1 MKENGKPNEK
11 YLCIFHMMLN
21 CKIEIR
27 VIMFQFVIFLL
38 LSVVLAKNYA
48 IIYASIEPIRDSTLP
63 TSACHIISVLISA
76 LYYSHRFL
84 YGYAWPRESVLP
96 ISHIISL
103 VCNRH
108 AKVHEESEYVSH
120 LSGLLHR
127 FKRLIIFAEAV
138 YADAVFAYA
147 KNLKNVLVL
156 TIKDYQL
163 SGNFIHIYE
172 YSATSKYVKNVWD
185 NTWISLLPLACNKS
199 VKYLMSMA
207 IAASLQQVDQLASP
221 VMFGDPMLVN
231 QELSSLLELSWWLL
245 VCLTNRL
252 PEGVRIGV
260 WIGTFEERPSDCE
273 QSDGEQ
279 LQSDDSAA
287 VLSPTV
293 QRLFE

>member
-1 MKENGKPNEK
+1 M
-11 YLCIFHMMLN
+11 
-21 CKIEIR
+21 
-27 VIMFQFVIFLL
+27 
-38 LSVVLAKNYA
+38 
-48 IIYASIEPIRDSTLP
+48 
-63 TSACHIISVLISA
+63 
-76 LYYSHRFL
+76 
-84 YGYAWPRESVLP
+84 
-96 ISHIISL
+96 
-103 VCNRH
+103 
-108 AKVHEESEYVSH
+108 
-120 LSGLLHR
+120 LHR

-260 WIGTFEERPSDCE
+260 WIGIFEERPSDCE